1 MKCIIC
7 LYQGVSVSHMLGTA
21 GSDWTLVVVGDVW
34 LLESGGK
41 CQACHGTPYSH
52 GMTQREERA
61 RHATEHPIV
70 TEWPRQQKI
79 VKPGRRVFG
88 FPVWWERQ
96 YENTS
101 PFRLPQC
108 NMLCDLWHAQQ
119 RTSGK
124 TSLFSWNSNKIR
136 IWVAMSCLLLN
147 FISSHLLRPHKNS
160 NAWWETVDF
169 SFLVIALSWS
179 W

>member
-1 MKCIIC
+1 
-7 LYQGVSVSHMLGTA
+7 MLGTA
-21 GSDWTLVVVGDVW
+21 GSVWTLVVVGDVW

-52 GMTQREERA
+52 GMTQRKERA